1 MVTDEKINKDLLK
14 VAEALFGI
22 GLIDKPKSLD
32 VQMSESEKRDKEKE
46 IERFFHGDLDDDWK
60 DKLCSIP
67 DLNN

>member
-1 MVTDEKINKDLLK
+1 MRADEKMYKNLLK
-14 VAEALFGI
+14 LADELHSK

-32 VQMSESEKRDKEKE
+32 GQMSESEKRDKEKE
-46 IERFFHGDLDDDWK
+46 IERFFHGNLDDDWK